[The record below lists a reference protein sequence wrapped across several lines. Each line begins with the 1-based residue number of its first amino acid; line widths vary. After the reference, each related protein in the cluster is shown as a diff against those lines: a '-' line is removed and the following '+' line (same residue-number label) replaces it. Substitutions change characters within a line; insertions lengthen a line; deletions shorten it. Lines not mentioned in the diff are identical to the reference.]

1 MMITRRRTSLLLL
14 ITLLIPLFGMPHD
27 SAAQSENDPN
37 TPIEHF
43 IVVMQQNH
51 TFDNYFGTY
60 PGANG
65 IPDGVCIPIS
75 VSDPKNKQCLAP
87 YDITN
92 QPISDLSHSETIFHD
107 QYQNGKMNG
116 FVEALTKL
124 NQDGQLSMGH
134 FTE

>member
-1 MMITRRRTSLLLL
+1 MISLQKIYL
-14 ITLLIPLFGMPHD
+14 PFVFDSPDRFRVFGMPQA

-65 IPDGVCIPIS
+65 IPEGVCMPSPCRIQKTNS
-75 VSDPKNKQCLAP
+75 V
-87 YDITN
+87 
-92 QPISDLSHSETIFHD
+92 
-107 QYQNGKMNG
+107 
-116 FVEALTKL
+116 
-124 NQDGQLSMGH
+124 
-134 FTE
+134 

>member
-1 MMITRRRTSLLLL
+1 MISMKRFSSLLVLSCFV
-14 ITLLIPLFGMPHD
+14 ISLFAMTNV
-27 SAAQSENDPN
+27 SFAQSENDPN

-65 IPDGVCIPIS
+65 IPEGVCVPMS
-75 VSDPKNKQCLAP
+75 LSDPNNKECVTP
-87 YDITN
+87 YEITN
-92 QPISDLSHSETIFHD
+92 HPISDLSHSDTIFQG

-116 FVEALTKL
+116 FIDALSKL
-124 NQDGQLSMGH
+124 NQDGRLSMGH
-134 FTE
+134 FT